1 MSAEDVT
8 VMEVNGTAVV
18 TFIRSGDL
26 SSGSK
31 FNVTVVPG
39 SATSRKLSNYHPMY
53 ECTHAWLMPG

>member
-8 VMEVNGTAVV
+8 VMEVDGTAVV
-18 TFIRSGDL
+18 TFTRFGDL
-26 SSGSK
+26 SLGSR
-31 FNVTVVPG
+31 FNIAVVPG